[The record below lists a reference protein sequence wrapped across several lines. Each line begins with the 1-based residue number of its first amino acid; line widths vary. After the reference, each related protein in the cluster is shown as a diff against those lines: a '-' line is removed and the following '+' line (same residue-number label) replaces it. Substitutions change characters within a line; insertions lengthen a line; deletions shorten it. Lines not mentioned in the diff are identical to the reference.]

1 MVWNTTDMIACTKH
15 GIDNIKPGER
25 QSWSKPKFDYAYELI
40 ETKTKREFEDAHGG
54 PMTMDEFDAK
64 LTKAISEYE
73 NV

>member
-1 MVWNTTDMIACTKH
+1 VSQNSL
-15 GIDNIKPGER
+15 GGV
-25 QSWSKPKFDYAYELI
+25 YELI

-54 PMTMDEFDAK
+54 PMTMDEFDTK